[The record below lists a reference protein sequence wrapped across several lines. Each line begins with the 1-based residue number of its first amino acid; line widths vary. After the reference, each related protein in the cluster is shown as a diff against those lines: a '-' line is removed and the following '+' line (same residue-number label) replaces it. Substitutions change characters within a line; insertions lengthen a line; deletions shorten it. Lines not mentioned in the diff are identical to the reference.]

1 MGTHPLGRTDEGDLQ
16 PTMVPFQVV
25 TQQRRRTDIVG
36 HRQVEIA
43 VLVDVHRGAAPTD
56 TGQEQAVAGP
66 R

>member
-1 MGTHPLGRTDEGDLQ
+1 
-16 PTMVPFQVV
+16 MVPFQVV

-56 TGQEQAVAGP
+56 TGKGAG
-66 R
+66 RRRTTMTHRETAHRR